1 MYDYREA
8 MTEDVKEWIKENIDL
23 TEWTEDR
30 ERLEQQLNDDLW
42 TEDSITGNASGSYYC
57 NSYKAEESI
66 AHNWD
71 LLNEA
76 LDEFEQNNINVIE
89 NAHLHLIHQCF
100 LLSWLIPPFIILVVL
115 CLVPFFKLF
124 LVFR

>member
-30 ERLEQQLNDDLW
+30 EGLEQQLNNDLW

-57 NSYKAEESI
+57 NSYNAEESI
-66 AHNWD
+66 AHNWN

-76 LDEFEQNNINVIE
+76 LDEFGQNNINVIE
-89 NAHLHLIHQCF
+89 KGTEWADVTIRCY
-100 LLSWLIPPFIILVVL
+100 LLGSVISDVL
-115 CLVPFFKLF
+115 NEMEENGDFDESEE
-124 LVFR
+124 

>member
-30 ERLEQQLNDDLW
+30 EGLEQQLNDDLW
-42 TEDSITGNASGSYYC
+42 T
-57 NSYKAEESI
+57 EESI

-76 LDEFEQNNINVIE
+76 LDEFEQNNINVIKKGAEWADVTIRCYLLGSVISDVLDEMEE
-89 NAHLHLIHQCF
+89 NGDF
-100 LLSWLIPPFIILVVL
+100 DESEE
-115 CLVPFFKLF
+115 
-124 LVFR
+124 